1 MVRACSKTRLE
12 RLIETYG
19 HRLKPLDL
27 LKAIIL
33 DIYGY
38 RVDRDNIKR
47 ELMCSCAR
55 AWHGSPAPIVLA
67 VEGSPPKGVVL
78 LPSGFQMKE
87 PVIFYSSARLYAC
100 RVDRYYH
107 GQLYEKLLALIAL
120 AVKELCNQ
128 CLDSYAMDYIGTLLP
143 GDQHVC

>member
-1 MVRACSKTRLE
+1 MIRACSKTRLE
-12 RLIETYG
+12 RLMKTYEP
-19 HRLKPLDL
+19 RLKPLDL

-38 RVDRDNIKR
+38 RVDRDNIER
-47 ELMCSCAR
+47 ELVCNCAR
-55 AWHGSPAPIVLA
+55 AWYGSPAPIVLA
-67 VEGSPPKGVVL
+67 IEGSPPKGVVL
-78 LPSGFQMKE
+78 LPSGFQMEE
-87 PVIFYSSARLYAC
+87 PVIFYSSALLYAC

-128 CLDSYAMDYIGTLLP
+128 CFDSYAEEMLKHRGL
-143 GDQHVC
+143 